1 MTEIVKL
8 PKNQQQLMFV
18 LLFIVEEIRMRC
30 PLDEEE
36 NVQIARWDTLV
47 MQPRKVFVI
56 HLANVE

>member
-18 LLFIVEEIRMRC
+18 LLIIVEEIRMRC